1 MDLILDWIAREGYI
15 FVSWWLMI
23 AIAGWTVMPLAWRL
37 LGGLPDRGYTL
48 AKPLGLLLIGFVYWL
63 LVSLGLLG
71 NTTGG
76 ILVAWLIVLTLA
88 FIALNRLRGNAI
100 SWSAYWRENRTVII
114 VSELLFAVLFFTWLL
129 YRAHNPDTYT
139 TEKPMELAFIS
150 SIMRSDTFPP
160 NDPWLSGYAISYYYF
175 GYVIAAMLSMLSGVT
190 SSIGFSAMF
199 SALFALAGTTA
210 FGVGYNLV
218 RARGIAQS
226 AAEVAIDAAKRIQPR
241 FVPLSAGMLALFLV
255 VLMGNF
261 QTLLIELPMQSN
273 IVTED
278 YLNFWG
284 QPRASFERLDDRMY
298 AYDPDASL
306 RFEPATWGY
315 WWWFGASRVLG
326 DYNLDGTNSGE
337 PISEFPAFSF
347 VLGDTHPH
355 VLALPFVIM
364 TIGLMLNLLLTWRAP
379 NRYEIGLYGL
389 IIGGLIFMNAWDG
402 PIYLAGIIGAEA
414 LRRVMRGNGRLRI
427 GDWWSLFMLGLGLL
441 FIAIIAY
448 LPFFIGFRSQAS
460 GFLPNIIQPTY
471 FPRLFL
477 MMGPLLLLSGAFV
490 AVELWRGRR
499 RMNWSLGLTIGLGLL
514 ALLISVMLL
523 LIFLSS
529 FNAGLYARVQGFVDM
544 NGGWAQ
550 VLPQVLQRRFA
561 HGLTSVVLLTI
572 MIIVIARL
580 FPRILGISETDDDD
594 QVVTYAPSTGFALLL
609 VGIGTTLLFVPDFL
623 YIADNFG
630 WRINTIFK
638 FYYQAW
644 VTLSI
649 AGAYATYTILADAR
663 LARPAMPLRLAFG
676 AMLVVIIAA
685 GSIYPLAA
693 TYSRAYVERGA
704 PSVLSIDG
712 GDLSLSSNMI
722 EMVHCVDRV
731 VGDTENVV
739 IAEASLHSYKS
750 NYARVGTITG
760 LPILLG
766 WPGHEGQWR
775 GPTFGETAG
784 SRQADLQIL
793 YTAPI
798 WDIAQQ
804 IIDKYG
810 IDYVVIGST
819 ERQTYETSSDGVH
832 IPIAEDIFAANGTLV
847 CEYGEERVYHVTS
860 TSGD

>member
-1 MDLILDWIAREGYI
+1 MDLILDWISREGSV
-15 FVSWWLMI
+15 FVSWWLLI

-76 ILVAWLIVLTLA
+76 ILVAWLIVLAVSLL
-88 FIALNRLRGNAI
+88 ALNRLRPNQL
-100 SWSAYWRENRTVII
+100 SWSAYWQENRTVIL
-114 VSELLFAVLFFTWLL
+114 VSEVLFAVLFFTWLL
-129 YRAHNPDTYT
+129 YRAHNPDTQS

-160 NDPWLSGYAISYYYF
+160 NDPWLAGYAISYYYF
-175 GYVIAAMLSMLSGVT
+175 GYVITAMLSMLSGVT
-190 SSIGFSAMF
+190 SSIGFSAMI

-218 RARGIAQS
+218 RARGIMQAS
-226 AAEVAIDAAKRIQPR
+226 VASVVDSAKRVQPR
-241 FVPLSAGMLALFLV
+241 FIALSAGMLSLFLV

-261 QTLLIELPMQSN
+261 QTPLIEVPLQANMA
-273 IVTED
+273 TTD
-278 YLNFWG
+278 YFNFWG
-284 QPRASFERLDDRMY
+284 QPRASFERLDDRLY
-298 AYDPDASL
+298 AYNPEATLSLDPSS
-306 RFEPATWGY
+306 WGY

-355 VLALPFVIM
+355 VLSLPFVIM

-389 IIGGLIFMNAWDG
+389 VVGGLIFLNAWDG
-402 PIYLAGIIGAEA
+402 PIYLAGLVGVEA
-414 LRRVMRGNGRLRI
+414 LRRVMRGQGRLRI
-427 GDWWSLFMLGLGLL
+427 GDWWALLMLGLALL
-441 FIAIIAY
+441 AIALVAY
-448 LPFFIGFRSQAS
+448 LPFFIGFRSQAQ

-477 MMGPLLLLSGAFV
+477 MMGPLLLLTGSLV

-514 ALLISVMLL
+514 ALLISIMLL

-544 NGGWAQ
+544 NGGWAA
-550 VLPQVLQRRFA
+550 VLPQVLQRRLA
-561 HGLTSVVLLTI
+561 NGLTSVVLLTMI
-572 MIIVIARL
+572 IIVIARL
-580 FPRILGISETDDDD
+580 FPRTLGIITDEDE
-594 QVVTYAPSTGFALLL
+594 QIVTYAPSTGFALLL

-623 YIADNFG
+623 YLADNFG

-644 VTLSI
+644 VALSI
-649 AGAYATYTILADAR
+649 AGAYATYTILADFR
-663 LARPAMPLRLAFG
+663 LARPALPLRAAFG
-676 AMLVVIIAA
+676 LMLVVIIGA
-685 GSIYPLAA
+685 GSIFPLAA
-693 TYSRAYVERGA
+693 TYSRAYVERGT
-704 PSVLSIDG
+704 PTRLSIDG
-712 GDLSLSSNMI
+712 GDLGLPNT
-722 EMVHCVDRV
+722 MVDMVQCVNRV
-731 VGDTENVV
+731 VGDTEDVV
-739 IAEASLHSYKS
+739 IAEAALHSYKS

-775 GPTFGETAG
+775 GNTFGQTAG
-784 SRQADLQIL
+784 SRQADLQTL
-793 YTAPI
+793 YTAPT
-798 WDIAQQ
+798 WDIVQQ
-804 IIDKYG
+804 VIDRYG
-810 IDYVVIGST
+810 IDYIVIGST
-819 ERQTYETSSDGVH
+819 ERQTYETSSDGVY
-832 IPIAEDIFAANGTLV
+832 IPIAEDLFAANGTLV
-847 CEYGEERVYHVTS
+847 CEYGDERVYRVTS
-860 TSGD
+860 TTGD